1 MNICEARQLIVAPAS
16 RARFRIRSDIRC
28 IHLSGE
34 ALEDVHVL
42 PRAQRLRQYGRV
54 VRCPIVL
61 CMATHAVSYVPDQVL
76 APRQAC
82 RRALE
87 LPRRERARPFLR
99 AEQASGHGGA

>member
-1 MNICEARQLIVAPAS
+1 
-16 RARFRIRSDIRC
+16 
-28 IHLSGE
+28 
-34 ALEDVHVL
+34 
-42 PRAQRLRQYGRV
+42 